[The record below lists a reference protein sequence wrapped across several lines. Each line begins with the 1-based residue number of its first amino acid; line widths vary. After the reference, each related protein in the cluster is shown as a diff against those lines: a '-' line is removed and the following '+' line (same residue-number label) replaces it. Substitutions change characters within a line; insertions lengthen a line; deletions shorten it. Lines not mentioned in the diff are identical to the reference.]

1 MVALICDQGSNNR
14 SFLQGKECDVAVNRP
29 FLHIGTKKVFVFYDA
44 PHLLKNVRNNLKKG
58 GFVIDGKLISW
69 QHIVDFY
76 NFNKRNR
83 IRLAPKLKDKHIYLP
98 PFSSM
103 RVNLA
108 AQVLSHSVA
117 AGISFL
123 VTCKELPEE
132 AIHTAHFVEH
142 FDNLFNTFNS
152 RSLRS
157 SQKLGHAFNDS
168 SGHAF
173 LHESLIFLDKIKR
186 LDGKELLCIQGW
198 KININALLGLWHY
211 LKSEKNSGS
220 Y

>member
-1 MVALICDQGSNNR
+1 
-14 SFLQGKECDVAVNRP
+14 
-29 FLHIGTKKVFVFYDA
+29 
-44 PHLLKNVRNNLKKG
+44 
-58 GFVIDGKLISW
+58 
-69 QHIVDFY
+69 
-76 NFNKRNR
+76 
-83 IRLAPKLKDKHIYLP
+83 
-98 PFSSM
+98 M

-157 SQKLGHAFNDS
+157 SQ
-168 SGHAF
+168 
-173 LHESLIFLDKIKR
+173 SLVMHLM
-186 LDGKELLCIQGW
+186 IQVVIMHFCV
-198 KININALLGLWHY
+198 KV
-211 LKSEKNSGS
+211 
-220 Y
+220 

>member
-1 MVALICDQGSNNR
+1 M
-14 SFLQGKECDVAVNRP
+14 SFQHFEYTRFTVNHVYSIVYVENSW
-29 FLHIGTKKVFVFYDA
+29 LDHT
-44 PHLLKNVRNNLKKG
+44 LWM
-58 GFVIDGKLISW
+58 GFPRG
-69 QHIVDFY
+69 
-76 NFNKRNR
+76 
-83 IRLAPKLKDKHIYLP
+83 PGDKHIYLL

-152 RSLRS
+152 R
-157 SQKLGHAFNDS
+157 
-168 SGHAF
+168 
-173 LHESLIFLDKIKR
+173 
-186 LDGKELLCIQGW
+186 
-198 KININALLGLWHY
+198 Y
-211 LKSEKNSGS
+211 LK
-220 Y
+220 